1 MNSISR
7 LLFQGPHQRP
17 PTLGRLESDVLRILW
32 SRGESSVRDVLTDL
46 GRPLAYTTIMT
57 TLDRLYK
64 KGLLDRH
71 MADRSFRYIPRVPAN
86 QTSLGNTVIS
96 PSTQAA
102 RDLLVSHLV
111 DTVCEYDESLLDDL
125 ERDIANRRLQLS
137 QQSFLRRGD
146 GR

>member
-1 MNSISR
+1 
-7 LLFQGPHQRP
+7 
-17 PTLGRLESDVLRILW
+17 
-32 SRGESSVRDVLTDL
+32 
-46 GRPLAYTTIMT
+46 MT

-71 MADRSFRYIPRVPAN
+71 MADRSFLYVPRVPAN

>member
-1 MNSISR
+1 
-7 LLFQGPHQRP
+7 
-17 PTLGRLESDVLRILW
+17 
-32 SRGESSVRDVLTDL
+32 
-46 GRPLAYTTIMT
+46 MT

-125 ERDIANRRLQLS
+125 ERDIADRRLQLS